1 MKRTL
6 QYAFIV
12 VISAAF
18 TYAASAQQAQPA
30 QQPQRAT
37 VVEGKI
43 VRTDKDMIVIKDIN
57 NKEVTVYTTPQTTY
71 QITEKGG
78 TFTDLRPD
86 TTVGVYYDTRDNRM
100 MATRVVGLQMAEGE
114 VVRVVGKDQVIIRTP
129 DKKEITVYV
138 SPQTIYQLNQQ
149 GAGTF
154 TDLTPGANIN
164 VYYNNQDRQF
174 RAFRFFRRNK

>member
-1 MKRTL
+1 MKRAL

-12 VISAAF
+12 VISATFA
-18 TYAASAQQAQPA
+18 YAAAAQQPA
-30 QQPQRAT
+30 QQPQRVT

-43 VRTDKDMIVIKDIN
+43 VRTDKDMVVIKDVN

-78 TFTDLRPD
+78 AFTDLRPD
-86 TTVGVYYDTRDNRM
+86 TMIAIYYDNRDNRM

-114 VVRVVGKDQVIIRTP
+114 IVRVVGKDQVIIRTP

-149 GAGTF
+149 GTGAF
-154 TDLTPGANIN
+154 TDLTPGSN
-164 VYYNNQDRQF
+164 VNLYYNTQDRQM

>member
-1 MKRTL
+1 MKRAL
-6 QYAFIV
+6 QYAFV
-12 VISAAF
+12 VAISATFA
-18 TYAASAQQAQPA
+18 YAASAQQPVA

-43 VRTDKDMIVIKDIN
+43 VRTDKDMVVIKDIN
-57 NKEVTVYTTPQTTY
+57 NKEVTIYTTPQTTY

-78 TFTDLRPD
+78 AFTDLRPD

-100 MATRVVGLQMAEGE
+100 IATRVVGLQMAQGE

-149 GAGTF
+149 GTGAF

-164 VYYNNQDRQF
+164 LYYNTQDRQM